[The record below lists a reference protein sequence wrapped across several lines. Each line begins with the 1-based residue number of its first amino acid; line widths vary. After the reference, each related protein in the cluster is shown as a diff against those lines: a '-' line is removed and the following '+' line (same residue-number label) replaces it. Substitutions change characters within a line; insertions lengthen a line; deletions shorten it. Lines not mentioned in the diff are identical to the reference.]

1 MAKIEL
7 TPAEKAFARDEEY
20 DPAEGREVMEGELHD
35 DSDDS
40 MVEDDYLDEPE
51 EEQEEASSE
60 GWLDDEALTFA
71 RGYGLSEKDL
81 EDFSSMAELERFGE
95 MTDRRIANSS
105 FQQYQQE
112 PPREQEQEQEPE
124 PEVDEPKQFELYDPQ
139 HLIDENYDE
148 TTVQLGKALRE
159 TQEMLNRVM
168 PLADEAEKTR
178 EAAVLEQ
185 QATFAQKFH
194 KTLDGF
200 DGGLFG
206 TVFDATEKVGDI
218 STPHDENRRA
228 VWQAAEKIMEAT
240 PVSNDSLDD
249 EQLIRRAVSIA
260 FGGIK
265 ERGSTSRSAGSAAKQ
280 SRRRRPTS
288 SNRRM
293 SQSRRTSDSL
303 SESDDVNEIAQ
314 SPKVEK
320 MWSQF
325 QRENGMQ

>member
-20 DPAEGREVMEGELHD
+20 DPAEGREVMEDELHD

-51 EEQEEASSE
+51 EEQEEAPSE

-71 RGYGLSEKDL
+71 KGYNLSEKDL
-81 EDFSSMAELERFGE
+81 EEFSSMAELERFGE
-95 MTDRRIANSS
+95 LTDRRIANSS

-112 PPREQEQEQEPE
+112 PPREQEQEPE
-124 PEVDEPKQFELYDPQ
+124 PEADEAKQFELYDPQ

-178 EAAVLEQ
+178 ETAVLEQ

-206 TVFDATEKVGDI
+206 TVFDQTDSIGVI
-218 STPHDENRRA
+218 SSPHDENRRA
-228 VWQAAEKIMEAT
+228 VWHAAEKIMGAT
-240 PVSNDSLDD
+240 PVSNDSLND
-249 EQLIRRAVSIA
+249 EQLIRRAISIA

-265 ERGSTSRSAGSAAKQ
+265 ERGATSRSAGSAAKQ

-293 SQSRRTSDSL
+293 SQSRRTSDSE
-303 SESDDVNEIAQ
+303 SQSDDVSEIAA

>member
-1 MAKIEL
+1 MEKIEL

-20 DPAEGREVMEGELHD
+20 DPAEGREVMEDDLHD

-51 EEQEEASSE
+51 EESPSE

-71 RGYGLSEKDL
+71 KGYNLSEKDL
-81 EDFSSMAELERFGE
+81 EEFSSMEELERFGE
-95 MTDRRIANSS
+95 LTDRRIANSS
-105 FQQYQQE
+105 FQQYQQQ
-112 PPREQEQEQEPE
+112 PPREQEPDAEPDAE
-124 PEVDEPKQFELYDPQ
+124 ESKQFELYDPQ

-168 PLADEAEKTR
+168 PLADEAEKAR
-178 EAAVLEQ
+178 EAAALEQ

-206 TVFDATEKVGDI
+206 TVFDATDKVGGI

-228 VWQAAEKIMEAT
+228 VWQAAEKIIEAT
-240 PVSNDSLDD
+240 PVGNDSLDD
-249 EQLIRRAVSIA
+249 EQLIKRAVSIA

-265 ERGSTSRSAGSAAKQ
+265 ERGSTSRSAGAAAKQ

-293 SQSRRTSDSL
+293 SQSRRTSEL
-303 SESDDVNEIAQ
+303 QSESDDVNEIAQ

>member
-20 DPAEGREVMEGELHD
+20 DPAEGREDLEDELHD

-51 EEQEEASSE
+51 EEQEEAPSE

-71 RGYGLSEKDL
+71 KGYNLSEKDL
-81 EDFSSMAELERFGE
+81 EEFSSMAELERFGE
-95 MTDRRIANSS
+95 LTDRRIANSS

-112 PPREQEQEQEPE
+112 PPREQEPEAE

-206 TVFDATEKVGDI
+206 TVFDSTEGVGVI
-218 STPHDENRRA
+218 SSPHDENRRA
-228 VWQAAEKIMEAT
+228 VWQVAQKIMDAT

-249 EQLIRRAVSIA
+249 EQLIKRAISVA

-265 ERGSTSRSAGSAAKQ
+265 ERGSTSTSAGSAAKQ

-303 SESDDVNEIAQ
+303 SESDDVNEIAS

-325 QRENGMQ
+325 QRDNGMQ